1 MSYIQS
7 IEITKFDKNRWV
19 VSTPQG
25 NHLLINER
33 TKFLLLILKETK
45 NKDEALVKFNQT
57 FDQEIDIKTFEGI
70 VQNKFK
76 DSDILLSDTNKKFR
90 KRSYMSLKVKLLNK
104 KVAGLIAAPF
114 GFLYQPF
121 LFWLILSAS
130 LIGITFIGW
139 SDFSF
144 EKSLIQ
150 PDKVII
156 YTVILCLTMLVHE
169 VGHIAA
175 CRKFGI
181 DHGEIGF
188 GFYLIFPVVY
198 ADVTKIWTLDK
209 HKRTIA
215 NLGGIYL
222 ELVYASILTA
232 IYLYTAE
239 MVFLVASVFV
249 FIKALTEL
257 NPFIRY
263 DGYWVLSDLT
273 NTPNL
278 LPKANGLISY
288 VFSKKNNY
296 SESAQ
301 QWQKKH
307 FLLFAYGVFNWILIT
322 TYISW
327 ILIEKW
333 DDVVSFPSI
342 MTRATKAIIMLD
354 LELFLIYLKWD
365 NIIVLGFYILVIKF
379 LIKYL
384 LKIYKRN
391 RSVTK
396 LDLNGLSQ
404 VR

>member
-1 MSYIQS
+1 MSYIQP

-25 NHLLINER
+25 NHLIINER
-33 TKFLLLILKETK
+33 TRSLPSILKDTE
-45 NKDEALVKFNQT
+45 NNNEALVRFNQT
-57 FDQEIDIKTFEGI
+57 FDQDIDIQTFEGI
-70 VQNKFK
+70 VQNKFQ
-76 DSDILLSDTNKKFR
+76 DLDILLSDTNKKFR
-90 KRSYMSLKVKLLNK
+90 KISYMTLKIKLLNK
-104 KVAGLIAAPF
+104 KVAGFIAAPF
-114 GFLYQPF
+114 SFLYQPF

-181 DHGEIGF
+181 DHGEVGF

-239 MVFLVASVFV
+239 MVFLAASVFV
-249 FIKALTEL
+249 FIKTLTEL

-296 SESAQ
+296 SESVQ

-322 TYISW
+322 IYISW

-342 MTRATKAIIMLD
+342 MARATKAIIMLD

-404 VR
+404 VG